1 MRVLGFLS
9 QHFSCCEKSCP
20 FLSGAWELISD
31 APLVAACS
39 RARVRSCPTQ
49 RMAEQK
55 TLQTLATDVVV
66 DGIAE
71 KIVAA
76 NGTDGRLGRSTQAA
90 DVARQVSD
98 DTGLPFE
105 AAQVE
110 AAIFR
115 ATPPGHKMIVG
126 MIEEDTGLAVRGFK
140 EEVLRD
146 GTRCYSYASEL
157 PRSAR
162 QPPQSPRYSPSPWGN
177 GLAKGFLT

>member
-1 MRVLGFLS
+1 
-9 QHFSCCEKSCP
+9 
-20 FLSGAWELISD
+20 
-31 APLVAACS
+31 
-39 RARVRSCPTQ
+39 
-49 RMAEQK
+49 MAEQK

-76 NGTDGRLGRSTQAA
+76 NGTDGRQGRSTQAVY
-90 DVARQVSD
+90 VAGQLSD